1 MGTIRPRFLLAL
13 VLVASLNFLAVF
25 AALPPDGYYDASEP
39 AGLEEAHDAR
49 ALLEAESEAAFD
61 AVDWVESDNS
71 EDPRILEDVAADLK
85 QSSDDLSG
93 AVKKSLGQAGRNV
106 RNSIGSM
113 IGVPTNKGKKK
124 HQHRGGK
131 KHQHRGGKKHHHRP
145 TGPAG
150 AGKRRSS
157 GAAPKTSASPAA
169 GAPGLPKKQA
179 GAKDT
184 SGAAPKPLAAPAS
197 ANDPRALLEAA
208 DSDAALFESVE
219 SVEFEDPRVLRTIED
234 VAADVKQSSDDFSG
248 AVKNSIGR
256 MGTNMRNSFER
267 MTRPGRFDGVTKPRT
282 KPGVQSFTKPVTKPG
297 VKPGLKP
304 VTKPGVQPFKERF
317 RWPGVLP
324 GSKPVTK
331 AGVQPRT
338 KPVTKPRPKPLS
350 KSAI

>member
-25 AALPPDGYYDASEP
+25 AALPPDRYYDASEP

-71 EDPRILEDVAADLK
+71 EDPRILADVAADLK

-131 KHQHRGGKKHHHRP
+131 KHQHRGGKKHQHRGGKKHHHRP

-157 GAAPKTSASPAA
+157 GAAPKTSAAPAA

-208 DSDAALFESVE
+208 DSDAALFESVD
-219 SVEFEDPRVLRTIED
+219 SVDFEDPRVLRTIED

-297 VKPGLKP
+297 SKPVTKPGVKPGLKP

-331 AGVQPRT
+331 AGV
-338 KPVTKPRPKPLS
+338 
-350 KSAI
+350 